1 MTTEL
6 HQMTNQRTFEML
18 DSAFNY
24 LCVQDVDANNEAMD
38 MISDLKHEIIWETT
52 NPYIDVDWD
61 RSESNLTKYRLIRNL
76 QRIIDSLDAERE
88 TYELK

>member
-1 MTTEL
+1 
-6 HQMTNQRTFEML
+6 MTNQRAFEML

-24 LCVQDVDANNEAMD
+24 LCVQDVDDNNEAMD
-38 MISDLKHEIIWETT
+38 MISDLKHEIICKTT
-52 NPYIDVDWD
+52 NPYIDMDWD
-61 RSESNLTKYRLIRNL
+61 RSESNLAKYRFIRDL